1 MRKEHIIRRIIVLI
15 VGLWIMAMGVAF
27 SIAAN
32 LGTSPISS
40 VPYTVSLLSPLSVG
54 EVTIAMH
61 CTFILLQIIL
71 LKKEY
76 RAEQLL
82 QLPIALI
89 FGLMTDLAVSI
100 LSSLHPSGYIESWIL
115 TMLGIVFVAT
125 GVSAEVNSDTVPL
138 AGEGLALALSNRL
151 GIRFGNA
158 KIAVDVSL
166 VIISLALSFSFLKSF
181 GGVREGT
188 VAAAV
193 LVGTIAKKLNK
204 TVLPLKEKYL

>member
-1 MRKEHIIRRIIVLI
+1 
-15 VGLWIMAMGVAF
+15 MALGVAL

-40 VPYTVSLLSPLSVG
+40 VPYAVSLLVPLSVG

-76 RAEQLL
+76 RTEQLL
-82 QLPIALI
+82 QLLIALI
-89 FGLMTDLAVSI
+89 FGLMTDFTVSI
-100 LSSLHPSGYIESWIL
+100 LSSLHPSGYLESWIFSL
-115 TMLGIVFVAT
+115 LGIVFVAT
-125 GVSAEVNSDTVPL
+125 GVSAEVNSDTIPL
-138 AGEGLALALSNRL
+138 AREGLSLALSKRL

-158 KIAVDVSL
+158 KITVDVSL
-166 VIISLALSFSFLKSF
+166 VIISLILSFSFLKSF

-204 TVLPLKEKYL
+204 GALPLKEKYL